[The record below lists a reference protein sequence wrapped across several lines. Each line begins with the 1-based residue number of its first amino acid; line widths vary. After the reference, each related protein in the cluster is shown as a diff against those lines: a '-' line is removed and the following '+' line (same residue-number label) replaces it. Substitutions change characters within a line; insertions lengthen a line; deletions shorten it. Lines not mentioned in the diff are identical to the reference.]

1 MNQDNLPRLPIPPL
15 AETLE
20 RFNKTIEPL
29 LPIQQQREEA
39 NRVIQN
45 FLDHDGP
52 VLQKLLEQHDNS
64 GARDANNTISSYIEE
79 FWSDAYLAPDTSVVL
94 NLNPFF
100 LLEED
105 PDAKIAKDQILRAAS
120 LTFQSLKFAASLKNE
135 TVPPDTIRGVA
146 LCMDQFHALFGG
158 SRIPKVGQK
167 DVVEVD
173 PESKHVAVLFRNQ
186 FYYFQGLWPS
196 VMDEDGQG
204 DGDGSV
210 EVIDT
215 EATVAVDQ
223 SDIAQI
229 LRSIVEDGSKTSVE
243 DSSVTALGGLTSLPR
258 ESWANAREILVQT
271 SEHNSTAL
279 AIIDSALFVLVLDEF
294 VPADVHEAA
303 ANMLHGTHAMSSIQ
317 STANELNSHAAKKS
331 LAKEYQV
338 GTCCNRWYDKLQI
351 IVCSDGSAGVN
362 FEHSA
367 IDGHTA
373 LRFVSDVY
381 AETVVTF
388 AKSITKSIYTSGC
401 PIPTIIDAKLM
412 RVALLAKQ
420 ESDGNPLLDT
430 NPKKLVFDVTEKMKD
445 TIFYAETS
453 LGDALHSD
461 DTCVLEFQNFGKTL
475 IVKNKLS
482 PDSVVQM
489 SILLGYYTLY
499 GEIVCAYEP
508 VLTKR
513 FLHGRTEAMRSTTS
527 EATEL
532 CAIWTNRA
540 SSNEQKMEAL
550 RKATRQHSKLVKD
563 ASQGKGVDRHLY
575 ALQCIAEKNNL
586 QVPELFQSKA
596 WKTLNRTVL
605 STSNCGNPALRLFGF
620 GPVIP
625 DGFGIGYI
633 IKDNGIQYSIS
644 SKHRQTRRFAKTIQQ
659 TLIEIGQM
667 LEPLTPQAM
676 GYHRVDDPFK
686 KAEKRKVESKFNQ
699 ASTEKPNSMTDA
711 KNISNPKKNF
721 KACRRPRRTSSV
733 STFVGRTFRRQ
744 TSLKVQVINK
754 AGSNINKK

>member
-1 MNQDNLPRLPIPPL
+1 
-15 AETLE
+15 
-20 RFNKTIEPL
+20 
-29 LPIQQQREEA
+29 
-39 NRVIQN
+39 
-45 FLDHDGP
+45 
-52 VLQKLLEQHDNS
+52 
-64 GARDANNTISSYIEE
+64 
-79 FWSDAYLAPDTSVVL
+79 
-94 NLNPFF
+94 
-100 LLEED
+100 
-105 PDAKIAKDQILRAAS
+105 
-120 LTFQSLKFAASLKNE
+120 
-135 TVPPDTIRGVA
+135 
-146 LCMDQFHALFGG
+146 
-158 SRIPKVGQK
+158 
-167 DVVEVD
+167 
-173 PESKHVAVLFRNQ
+173 
-186 FYYFQGLWPS
+186 
-196 VMDEDGQG
+196 
-204 DGDGSV
+204 
-210 EVIDT
+210 
-215 EATVAVDQ
+215 
-223 SDIAQI
+223 
-229 LRSIVEDGSKTSVE
+229 
-243 DSSVTALGGLTSLPR
+243 
-258 ESWANAREILVQT
+258 
-271 SEHNSTAL
+271 
-279 AIIDSALFVLVLDEF
+279 
-294 VPADVHEAA
+294 
-303 ANMLHGTHAMSSIQ
+303 
-317 STANELNSHAAKKS
+317 
-331 LAKEYQV
+331 
-338 GTCCNRWYDKLQI
+338 
-351 IVCSDGSAGVN
+351 VCSDGSAGVN

-412 RVALLAKQ
+412 RVALMAKQ

-430 NPKKLVFDVTEKMKD
+430 SPKKLVFDVTEKMKNA
-445 TIFYAETS
+445 IFYAETS

-461 DTCVLEFQNFGKTL
+461 DTCVLEFQNFGKSL

-527 EATEL
+527 EVTEL

-586 QVPELFQSKA
+586 LVPELFQSKA
-596 WKTLNRTVL
+596 WETLNRTVL

-676 GYHRVDDPFK
+676 GYHRVDRLFK
-686 KAEKRKVESKFNQ
+686 KTEKRKV
-699 ASTEKPNSMTDA
+699 ASEFIQVTTEKSNSMTDA
-711 KNISNPKKNF
+711 KEYSNPKKNS
-721 KACRRPRRTSSV
+721 KTSRRTRVLSSA
-733 STFVGRTFRRQ
+733 STFVGRTLRRQ
-744 TSLKVQVINK
+744 TSLQAQIINK